1 MDPLLS
7 YRDRFPILES
17 CTYLVS
23 HSLGAM
29 PAAAEERLHDYATL
43 WRTRGVRA
51 WEEGWWEMP
60 VEFGNLVAK
69 VIGAAPGTVTMH
81 QNTSLATAVI
91 LSCFEFEAPRTKV
104 ILEDLEFPSVQYV
117 YEAARR
123 RGAEIVRIPSDDGGV
138 SCSMEKLL
146 AAIDE
151 RTLLVPLSL
160 VLFRTATVQ
169 DAAAVIRKAHS
180 VGALV
185 VLDCYQATGTVPF
198 DVRSLDADFAVGG
211 SVKWVCGG
219 PGAAYLYVSPKLAGK
234 LEPSITGWMADEHPF
249 DFHVGPVRYRKDAW
263 RFLNGTPSVPALYA
277 AEAGWK
283 IVAEIGV
290 GTIREKSLRQTA
302 RLIDGAR
309 AAGFEVKSPLE
320 PARRGGTVAID
331 VPDGKR
337 VCDELVRREI
347 LVDYRPGAG
356 IRVAPHFYT
365 RDEEIDVFL
374 KELRAVAK

>member
-1 MDPLLS
+1 MASEEPALTGLGPGGGSEGEGGAIGLTAAAERSTLDFREADRVDPLLS
-7 YRDRFPILES
+7 YRDQFPILET

-29 PAAAEERLHDYATL
+29 PRAAETRLRDYATM

-60 VEFGNLVAK
+60 VTFGDLVAK

-91 LSCFEFEAPRTKV
+91 LSCFEFKPPRNKV

-160 VLFRTATVQ
+160 VLFRTATIQ
-169 DAAAVIRKAHS
+169 DAAAVIR
-180 VGALV
+180 
-185 VLDCYQATGTVPF
+185 
-198 DVRSLDADFAVGG
+198 
-211 SVKWVCGG
+211 
-219 PGAAYLYVSPKLAGK
+219 
-234 LEPSITGWMADEHPF
+234 
-249 DFHVGPVRYRKDAW
+249 
-263 RFLNGTPSVPALYA
+263 
-277 AEAGWK
+277 
-283 IVAEIGV
+283 
-290 GTIREKSLRQTA
+290 
-302 RLIDGAR
+302 
-309 AAGFEVKSPLE
+309 
-320 PARRGGTVAID
+320 
-331 VPDGKR
+331 
-337 VCDELVRREI
+337 
-347 LVDYRPGAG
+347 
-356 IRVAPHFYT
+356 
-365 RDEEIDVFL
+365 
-374 KELRAVAK
+374 